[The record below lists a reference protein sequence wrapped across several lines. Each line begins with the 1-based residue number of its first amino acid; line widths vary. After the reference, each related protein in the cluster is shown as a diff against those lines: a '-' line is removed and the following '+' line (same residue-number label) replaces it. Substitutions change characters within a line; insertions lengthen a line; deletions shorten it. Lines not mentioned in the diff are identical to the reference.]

1 MLKKVLPLIVM
12 GLGAHEYDKKSGKD
26 KELAKKVA
34 KKKMKKSK
42 CPKCDG
48 KGCSH
53 CGGDGYHEK

>member
-1 MLKKVLPLIVM
+1 MLKKIAPLVIM
-12 GLGAHEYDKKSGKD
+12 GMAAQSYDKESSTD
-26 KELAKKVA
+26 KKMAKKVA

-42 CPKCDG
+42 CPKCSG